1 MIFRAPTQSE
11 FAGKEYLF
19 LMEVKWQGRSW
30 RFSSDGPLSL
40 SSADGDSYEY
50 DQPFGLSGLTQEVEY
65 SGQVSTPSVQ
75 IGCIFPLNLATEWQR
90 GKTLATGTATISM
103 VLRDSVLGTIAQ
115 TYESQFFI
123 GTGPISQPQ
132 IAFPDQ
138 PTGAASFSVVL
149 YMGSTGGETL
159 LDDGAII
166 DGTTHT
172 LADIADNALDQN
184 YPVVIGS
191 PGVRYDDSGTEI
203 KYEGSPAYN
212 YDDTTSAPLMLITAE
227 LASAPQVTIIDNVG
241 NSALL
246 YVAYGI
252 DLHGNRFS
260 YVDIN
265 GSAVETLQST
275 EWFCSWSHGGGIQNP
290 YGSGPLTGL
299 GDVCRWALE
308 RSGDQVDQD
317 AWAAAAPL
325 LNRFQ
330 IDCYINDPE
339 VGAREWVENV
349 ILDLPFPL
357 SLQEGPNGIRPITTE
372 IDVPPSHCVADIEE
386 GPEFQ
391 PSSALGVFQEPSELV
406 NDVVIRFA
414 YDANRDR
421 TRDRI
426 RFTGN
431 PNKTLSQ
438 TVITSEKS
446 RESFDRYRGMAEEY
460 ETKIITD
467 RGTAALIA
475 QSRIALMALP
485 TSRRSYTAPP
495 AYGWL
500 QPGDWIKFTSDSLS
514 LTDEV
519 CQIVSRSPLSDMA
532 GWEFEIEF
540 RKEANRNQPGP
551 G

>member
-1 MIFRAPTQSE
+1 MISRAPTQSE
-11 FAGKEYLF
+11 FAGKEFLF
-19 LMEVKWQGRSW
+19 LMEVQWQGRSW

-40 SSADGDSYEY
+40 TSADGNSYEY
-50 DQPFGLSGLTQEVEY
+50 DQPFGLSGLSQEVEY

-75 IGCIFPLNLATEWQR
+75 IGCIFPVNLATEWQQGR
-90 GKTLATGTATISM
+90 TLATGSATISM
-103 VLRDSVLGTIAQ
+103 VLRDSVSGTISQ
-115 TYESQFFI
+115 TYESQFFL
-123 GTGPISQPQ
+123 GTGQISQPQ

-138 PTGAASFSVVL
+138 PTGATSFSVVL
-149 YMGSTGGETL
+149 YMGASGGNSL
-159 LDDGAII
+159 LDNDWVI
-166 DGTTHT
+166 DGTTFAS
-172 LADIADNALDQN
+172 ADIADNALDKA
-184 YPVVIGS
+184 YPLVIGQ
-191 PGVRYDDSGTEI
+191 PGVRYDNTGTEI
-203 KYEGSPAYN
+203 KFEGSPAYM
-212 YDDTTSAPLMLITAE
+212 YDDTHTAPLLLITAD
-227 LASAPQVTIIDNVG
+227 LSYASQVTIIDNVG

-246 YVAYGI
+246 NISYKQ
-252 DLHGNRFS
+252 DLQGNRYS

-290 YGSGPLTGL
+290 YGSGALNGL

-308 RSGDQVDQD
+308 RSGEQVDHD

-325 LNRFQ
+325 LNRFA
-330 IDCYINDPE
+330 IDCYVNDPE
-339 VGAREWVENV
+339 IGAREWVEDV
-349 ILDLPFPL
+349 VLSLPFPL
-357 SLQEGPNGIRPITTE
+357 SLQEGPDGIRPITTE
-372 IDVPPSHCVADIEE
+372 IDVPPSHAVASIEE

-391 PSSALGVFQEPSELV
+391 PASALGVFQEPSELV

-460 ETKIITD
+460 ETKILTD
-467 RGTAALIA
+467 RGTAALVA

-495 AYGWL
+495 SYGWL
-500 QPGDWIKFTSDSLS
+500 QAGDWIKFTSDSLS

-519 CQIVSRSPLSDMA
+519 CQIVSRAPLSDMV